1 MVRYKLAPFI
11 PGSHWRF
18 ANLTRSYWSILP
30 GDANENSVYLGW
42 AVVFLLLYVWRR
54 CPVVPSLRLWFFIV
68 ICFGVLALGPVL
80 HVWGAEYSVIKLPYA
95 LLEKLVPPIRQ
106 SGVPVRMMIIST
118 LAASVLCALGL
129 AQASKG
135 SLGEQVFAALVI
147 FALVVEYLPKP
158 RVTSALRVPEFVSI
172 LKAQPRN
179 GAVLDT
185 VSEPFQTMY
194 HQTVHEKPMALAFSV
209 LSRTP
214 RSVAMEGEKVK
225 RLIENGDYIK
235 LRTEYH
241 IRYLVTDA
249 AKDLERENGR
259 VRTLFR
265 DSKVKLYELRPE

>member
-1 MVRYKLAPFI
+1 
-11 PGSHWRF
+11 
-18 ANLTRSYWSILP
+18 
-30 GDANENSVYLGW
+30 
-42 AVVFLLLYVWRR
+42 
-54 CPVVPSLRLWFFIV
+54 
-68 ICFGVLALGPVL
+68 VL

-95 LLEKLVPPIRQ
+95 LLEKLFPPIQ
-106 SGVPVRMMIIST
+106 ASGVPVRMMIIST

-185 VSEPFQTMY
+185 VSKPFQTMY

-214 RSVAMEGEKVK
+214 RSVAMEGEEVK

-249 AKDLERENGR
+249 ANDLERENGP
-259 VRTLFR
+259 VRTMFM

>member
-1 MVRYKLAPFI
+1 
-11 PGSHWRF
+11 
-18 ANLTRSYWSILP
+18 
-30 GDANENSVYLGW
+30 
-42 AVVFLLLYVWRR
+42 VV
-54 CPVVPSLRLWFFIV
+54 
-68 ICFGVLALGPVL
+68 
-80 HVWGAEYSVIKLPYA
+80 
-95 LLEKLVPPIRQ
+95 
-106 SGVPVRMMIIST
+106 
-118 LAASVLCALGL
+118 
-129 AQASKG
+129 
-135 SLGEQVFAALVI
+135 
-147 FALVVEYLPKP
+147 FALVVEYQPKP
-158 RVTSALRVPEFVSI
+158 RVTSVLRVPEFVSI

-194 HQTVHEKPMALAFSV
+194 HQTVHEKPLALAVSV

-214 RSVAMEGEKVK
+214 RSVAMEGAEVK

-249 AKDLERENGR
+249 AKDLESKNGP